1 MERIIGRSIV
11 YDNDLIGAAQFGH
24 RSFDGPDCGDHPGFF
39 VKTGDEKRQIDLVG
53 HLRFG
58 NWFERWFQ
66 SLRANAKRGTEG
78 SLTNLEPDQLRGEQA
93 IPKR

>member
-1 MERIIGRSIV
+1 
-11 YDNDLIGAAQFGH
+11 
-24 RSFDGPDCGDHPGFF
+24 
-39 VKTGDEKRQIDLVG
+39 VG

-78 SLTNLEPDQLRGEQA
+78 SLTNLEPDQMRGEQA